1 MRDWTGTT
9 IQQESLKVPCSY
21 CHAPIGEGCV
31 GFDKKPLE
39 AFLAH
44 TCRSA
49 AAKAA
54 VAAERAS

>member
-1 MRDWTGTT
+1 MKNWTGTT
-9 IQQESLKVPCSY
+9 VQQESLKVPCSW
-21 CHAPIGEGCV
+21 CHSPAGTLCV

-39 AFLAH
+39 AFPAH

-54 VAAERAS
+54 VAAERT